1 VNYVFLPYNIILLME
16 ELIKRLA
23 KGIQI
28 PIFIII
34 ILLAIVVI
42 MYSMTTFKDYW
53 TGKLAKANYEAQFGT
68 KKS

>member
-1 VNYVFLPYNIILLME
+1 ME

-34 ILLAIVVI
+34 ALLVIVVV